1 MDILAARSFRV
12 LLAVTLAANCVMP
25 CYTLAYA
32 DESTDGGAIYER
44 LRENKQ
50 ERAGDG
56 QAHQGSDFQGV
67 LRHEAPGEASPGSEF
82 SPAAGAGRIRP
93 SAHVLVEASYSLVDS
108 LIRFSSAR
116 AYADEPQEVGS
127 VSQEEQEEIAGDAG
141 GLEYSS
147 GVGESNADA
156 ADGGAAAEG
165 HGDYLGASEETGE
178 DSSGLDGELDANG
191 NFFERVLTSLED
203 ITYLLGE
210 LVDYYRSGSF
220 PGASDGIVALAG
232 YGGSLTGGFGGAFSG
247 GSGSGKSANL
257 TDIVDSFTAA
267 WGYGYNGTHVIIKNS
282 PAYWLEW
289 VYQYSWTTHTFPG
302 ENRATTKGF
311 TETLWIISNLLYDSS
326 TKRSV
331 GYSTS
336 KLLEEVRGQWGTGFG
351 GTVVSYANSPYRFL
365 QNLSDRTYF
374 MRGSSSES
382 GYVNWSFRSN
392 NWATPTTGL
401 PWLLSFI
408 AEILNGTNNN
418 VIGIGNDLSASY
430 VLDGETY
437 SNKSVAQILAHLINV
452 QYWEAFDIKRVK
464 ENTSGLSTSMQ
475 LTGLPAGESTIA
487 QIARYIHN
495 NMVASYVIDGE
506 TYSNKS
512 VAQMLAEVVNS
523 SYWTSD
529 KQSKIYDAFNAL
541 TLGPEGG
548 RVSLYNIGNSIETI
562 KNETRDLDNLLE
574 SVYDRLSALDA
585 LGVRLANI
593 ALAADDIRK
602 GVNSSL
608 QWYETLHSDL
618 SMLRHG
624 AADLLPGYADWTVW
638 DFLQGIY
645 FDMGNVVDLLK
656 GLQQTLTAWGSRWDS
671 QDLYLME
678 WAKRW
683 DALDKSPADLS
694 ETNKLLGLLTA
705 DVASIRDK
713 YVVGDSLSDMFG
725 ALVGDLQVPATA
737 AAIDGIKGAMST
749 AFPFCLPSV
758 VNLVL
763 FGSVVADPQAP
774 CWEFDIVGNPLVVD
788 FSGFEDFAEVCR
800 WTVRLLFAAALLLNT
815 RKFVYGVGGAY

>member
-1 MDILAARSFRV
+1 M
-12 LLAVTLAANCVMP
+12 
-25 CYTLAYA
+25 
-32 DESTDGGAIYER
+32 
-44 LRENKQ
+44 
-50 ERAGDG
+50 
-56 QAHQGSDFQGV
+56 
-67 LRHEAPGEASPGSEF
+67 
-82 SPAAGAGRIRP
+82 
-93 SAHVLVEASYSLVDS
+93 
-108 LIRFSSAR
+108 
-116 AYADEPQEVGS
+116 
-127 VSQEEQEEIAGDAG
+127 
-141 GLEYSS
+141 
-147 GVGESNADA
+147 
-156 ADGGAAAEG
+156 
-165 HGDYLGASEETGE
+165 
-178 DSSGLDGELDANG
+178 
-191 NFFERVLTSLED
+191 
-203 ITYLLGE
+203 
-210 LVDYYRSGSF
+210 
-220 PGASDGIVALAG
+220 
-232 YGGSLTGGFGGAFSG
+232 
-247 GSGSGKSANL
+247 
-257 TDIVDSFTAA
+257 
-267 WGYGYNGTHVIIKNS
+267 
-282 PAYWLEW
+282 
-289 VYQYSWTTHTFPG
+289 
-302 ENRATTKGF
+302 
-311 TETLWIISNLLYDSS
+311 
-326 TKRSV
+326 

-365 QNLSDRTYF
+365 QNLSDRSYF

-382 GYVNWSFRSN
+382 GYVNWSIRSN

-408 AEILNGTNNN
+408 ADILNGTNNN

-437 SNKSVAQILAHLINV
+437 SNKSVAQILANLINV
-452 QYWEAFDIKRVK
+452 QYWEAFDIKRIK
-464 ENTSGLSTSMQ
+464 DNTSSLSTSMQ

-548 RVSLYNIGNSIETI
+548 RVSLYSIGNSIETI

-574 SVYDRLSALDA
+574 DANTWLDSIHDRLSALDA

-593 ALAADDIRK
+593 ALTADDIKK
-602 GVNSSL
+602 GVNSSV
-608 QWYETLHSDL
+608 QWSEVLHSDL

-624 AADLLPGYADWTVW
+624 AADLLPGYSDWTVW

-645 FDMGNVVDLLK
+645 FDLGSVVDLLK
-656 GLQQTLTAWGSRWDS
+656 GLQQTLTAWGNRWDS

-694 ETNKLLGLLTA
+694 ETNNLLGRLTA

-713 YVVGDSLSDMFG
+713 YVLDDALSTILDV
-725 ALVGDLQVPATA
+725 LVGDLQTPQTHA
-737 AAIDGIKGAMST
+737 ALSSIQDVMST
-749 AFPFCLPSV
+749 RFPFCIPSL
-758 VNLVL
+758 VNVVL
-763 FGSVVADPQAP
+763 FGSVLADAAP
-774 CWEFDIVGNPLVVD
+774 PVWEFDIAGSPLVVD
-788 FSGFEDFAEVCR
+788 FSDYGQFAEVCR
-800 WTVRLLFAAALLLNT
+800 WTVLVLFTASLLLNT
-815 RKFVYGVGGAY
+815 RRFIYGMGGGVE